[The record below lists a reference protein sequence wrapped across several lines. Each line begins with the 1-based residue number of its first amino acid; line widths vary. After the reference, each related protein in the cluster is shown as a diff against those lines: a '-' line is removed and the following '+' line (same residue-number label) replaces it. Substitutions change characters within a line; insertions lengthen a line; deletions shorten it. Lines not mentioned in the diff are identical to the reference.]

1 MGPTPGVWGDIPTSH
16 TVGAAGTERY
26 AVNSKRAQRGT
37 AGDWLRVVKARGLAR
52 PSALVVDDDPL
63 VRRAISRQLATTF
76 TVFSVGT
83 LASALGTLE
92 RLEALVPSEPPN
104 LAFIDYELPDGTGL
118 PILERLEAWPDSIR
132 VLMSANIEQ
141 LARFRP
147 CGRLV
152 PLVLAKPLSF
162 NGIEAAKNAALAV
175 LAEKSIL
182 NQCTVSLGPN
192 QAAR

>member
-1 MGPTPGVWGDIPTSH
+1 MHCDVHNGVDSRR
-16 TVGAAGTERY
+16 VGAFPRGTQSTIGPARRTN
-26 AVNSKRAQRGT
+26 AVNSKRPRRGM
-37 AGDWLRVVKARGLAR
+37 AGGWLRVVKADGLVR

-76 TVFSVGT
+76 AVFAVGT

-92 RLEALVPSEPPN
+92 RLEALAASEPLH

-132 VLMSANIEQ
+132 VLMSANVNQ
-141 LARFRP
+141 LSRFRS

-152 PLVLAKPLSF
+152 PLVLEKPLSF
-162 NGIEAAKNAALAV
+162 GAIEAAKNAALAV
-175 LAEKSIL
+175 LAEKRIL
-182 NQCTVSLGPN
+182 N
-192 QAAR
+192 